1 MHDQKHFFLKEDQE
15 SGQRTS
21 RKHPICNLKV
31 QRGFAMRHLTRS
43 PSRKWGTPGLF
54 LSATASQTLREKR
67 RCPPSFSPP
76 QRTLKV
82 RQPERPT
89 TDRSTEEREGR
100 KEGHMSSKFGL
111 EGPQESEW
119 RVRSRTNPRFVG
131 VSALASV
138 DVDINLVVVWAPL
151 SLSLSLDI
159 FTEPQKETEKAKA
172 VAAATTAS
180 GIIIPQCHRSTPL

>member
-1 MHDQKHFFLKEDQE
+1 
-15 SGQRTS
+15 
-21 RKHPICNLKV
+21 
-31 QRGFAMRHLTRS
+31 
-43 PSRKWGTPGLF
+43 
-54 LSATASQTLREKR
+54 
-67 RCPPSFSPP
+67 
-76 QRTLKV
+76 
-82 RQPERPT
+82 
-89 TDRSTEEREGR
+89 
-100 KEGHMSSKFGL
+100 MSSKFGL

-151 SLSLSLDI
+151 SLDI
-159 FTEPQKETEKAKA
+159 FTEPQKEAEKAKA

>member
-1 MHDQKHFFLKEDQE
+1 M
-15 SGQRTS
+15 
-21 RKHPICNLKV
+21 KV

-151 SLSLSLDI
+151 SLPRRDI
-159 FTEPQKETEKAKA
+159 FTEPQKEAEKARA
-172 VAAATTAS
+172 
-180 GIIIPQCHRSTPL
+180 R